1 MVKIGTVY
9 KSEGNVDISRLTLT
23 QRIGIF
29 VNHMIDH
36 SSILSG
42 NKSKFLALRE
52 ETERKRIALYT
63 TSFLYHLE
71 RGPLKNKPRI
81 PFTYDKDDDRLVRLA
96 LGAPQFF
103 GYRKI
108 FPQLE
113 RNLVEIK
120 AYSDYVVIIE
130 KEFS

>member
-9 KSEGNVDISRLTLT
+9 KSEGNVDLTRLTFA
-23 QRIGIF
+23 QRLGIF
-29 VNHMIDH
+29 IHHMIDH
-36 SSILSG
+36 SVFLSG

-71 RGPLKNKPRI
+71 RGPLRTKSSI
-81 PFTYDKDDDRLVRLA
+81 PFTYDEVDDKLVRLA

-103 GYRKI
+103 GYRKV
-108 FPQLE
+108 FPPLE
-113 RNLVEIK
+113 KNLVEVK
-120 AYSDYVVIIE
+120 AYSHYVVIIE
-130 KEFS
+130 KEYS